1 MSEKPVREYDK
12 FMLRFP
18 DGMRDA
24 IAERAKRNG
33 RSMNSEIVQILQDT
47 LEGGFSLQMDT
58 EFGKVYNDLIST
70 EVKTAEDFDKNNERI
85 DWLIDQ
91 LVWKLLPEPPARHI
105 SLDTPCIALRYP
117 NYGVRISV
125 FQG

>member
-1 MSEKPVREYDK
+1 MSKFPSQEMDRFNVRLPV
-12 FMLRFP
+12 
-18 DGMRDA
+18 GMRDA
-24 IAERAKRNG
+24 IADRAKRNG

-91 LVWKLLPEPPARHI
+91 LVWKI
-105 SLDTPCIALRYP
+105 DTDAAKLRELMNLRKIANECKKP
-117 NYGVRISV
+117 T
-125 FQG
+125 